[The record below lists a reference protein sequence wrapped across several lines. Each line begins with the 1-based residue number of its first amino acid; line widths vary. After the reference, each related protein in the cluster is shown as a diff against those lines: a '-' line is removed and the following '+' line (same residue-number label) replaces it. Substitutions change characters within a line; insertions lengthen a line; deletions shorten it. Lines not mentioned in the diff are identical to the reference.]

1 MFGFDSKKRPNS
13 LIIGRLFDNQV
24 TDMYEFGIEN
34 FISMEDFKVGFLNQ
48 LIKSKHLKNMFD
60 LQQVPKITMGL
71 KPMLVF
77 NGEPFSV
84 DPEYMRLKC
93 LLGGKN
99 SSLITVN

>member
-1 MFGFDSKKRPNS
+1 
-13 LIIGRLFDNQV
+13 
-24 TDMYEFGIEN
+24 
-34 FISMEDFKVGFLNQ
+34 
-48 LIKSKHLKNMFD
+48 MFD

-71 KPMLVF
+71 KPMLIF

-99 SSLITVN
+99 SSLITIN